1 MSDSLQ
7 YQQCRQLIDEARKL
21 DQTNQYSEA
30 AQRYRQAFDL
40 SRDNF
45 AASRYLHCARKSGVA
60 AAREAVAFGR
70 QIQDLLQ
77 ENKYV
82 RQEYIWAIYDGYLKN
97 SERIPD
103 EVDENL
109 NEPEQEK
116 ADAPADFAIMVKAAR
131 RILELTSELLPR
143 TLAVFAICKEAK
155 RLRRW
160 DLMCWFAQKLEP
172 QMLSLEQKEL
182 NGRHLLSDYQKWA
195 FAITRALLELERYD
209 ECITH
214 AREASEKFPQESFH
228 FQRWEALARIRMG
241 QVEDGLKQLEYAN
254 VRFPKQW
261 YIQSDIANAH
271 VRLGQYE
278 DALLWFS
285 RAANMPGDIKGRIV
299 TLKSMCEILQRLALW
314 QAVYEH
320 LRLIWIIELELG
332 SKRNAERTEQQ
343 LHEFQRLH
351 ADQLRIVSEAGV
363 PGLSSALK
371 PCRATWQKIIMSAQ
385 LMQLGRI
392 SFLDEE
398 KRFGFVTNDDGRF
411 HFKFNTFRGKPELNM
426 WVEFETEDSFDQK
439 RGKASKIAVN
449 VRPAKGPEAKA

>member
-7 YQQCRQLIDEARKL
+7 YQQCRQLKDEGEQLRKA
-21 DQTNQYSEA
+21 QRFSEA
-30 AQRYRQAFDL
+30 AELFKKAFELCHDSYAASKYIHCLCRTGDEAARVAAKFARQAEQQFSD
-40 SRDNF
+40 D
-45 AASRYLHCARKSGVA
+45 
-60 AAREAVAFGR
+60 
-70 QIQDLLQ
+70 Q
-77 ENKYV
+77 
-82 RQEYIWAIYDGYLKN
+82 YIKKEWAWALYYGYLKDA
-97 SERIPD
+97 EGD
-103 EVDENL
+103 EIEEAENIDDQA
-109 NEPEQEK
+109 PEQIAPS
-116 ADAPADFAIMVKAAR
+116 ADLTTKVKAGRTIFRLTTDLFAR
-131 RILELTSELLPR
+131 KQ
-143 TLAVFAICKEAK
+143 AAFAICKEAK
-155 RLRRW
+155 LLKKW
-160 DLMCWFAQKLEP
+160 DLVLEFAQQLDP

-182 NGRHLLSDYQKWA
+182 NGRRLLSDYQRWA

-228 FQRWEALARIRMG
+228 FQRWEALAKIRMG
-241 QVEDGLKQLEYAN
+241 QVEDGLKQLEYLN
-254 VRFPKQW
+254 MRFPKQW

-271 VRLGQYE
+271 VRLGQDE

-285 RAANMPGDIKGRIV
+285 RAAMMPGDPHGRILI
-299 TLKSMCEILQRLALW
+299 LKSMCEVLQRLANW

-332 SKRNAERTEQQ
+332 SKRYAERTEQH

-351 ADQLRIVSEAGV
+351 ADQLRIVSEDGI
-363 PGLSSALK
+363 PTLSSALK
-371 PCRATWQKIIMSAQ
+371 PCRVTWQKTIKSAQ
-385 LMQLGRI
+385 PTQRGRI

-398 KRFGFVTNDDGRF
+398 KRFGFVTNDEGRF